1 MQQRVITGKVGRNEG
16 NLGGAEAC
24 LMRGDGL
31 ELAGGRDASTGLLLS
46 VRRSSGLQN
55 WKIWQRAEPEFLL
68 QVLKTVDAGVERI
81 YWTEERGGIAS
92 LVSPVAHGRRKRSRR
107 KKRVGDLEA

>member
-1 MQQRVITGKVGRNEG
+1 MQQRVITGEVGCNERKSG
-16 NLGGAEAC
+16 SAEAC

-55 WKIWQRAEPEFLL
+55 WKTWQRAEPEFLL
-68 QVLKTVDAGVERI
+68 QVLKTVDGGVEGI
-81 YWTEERGGIAS
+81 CWTEEGGNIAS
-92 LVSPVAHGRRKRSRR
+92 LVSPVAHCCR
-107 KKRVGDLEA
+107 KKRLRDIEA